1 MASSLY
7 RLVPVLAASIG
18 LPLCTALFTGCETTG
33 AASFGTLNPNH
44 PELQAR
50 NARIAAETPGS
61 YYIARRYWIPGTRF
75 WGFVREPRQTWDQA
89 KLVIL
94 NENKKRAPDRL
105 PETSPSGPSHG
116 YDHNYEYIFKGHYTG
131 ERIYDPNSNQIL
143 PEFMLDSYELVSSNP
158 GFLFHPNEVFQK
170 NRIPKPPVYRSSLA
184 AQ

>member
-1 MASSLY
+1 MSA
-7 RLVPVLAASIG
+7 G
-18 LPLCTALFTGCETTG
+18 
-33 AASFGTLNPNH
+33 SFGTLNPNH
-44 PELQAR
+44 PALLSR
-50 NARIAAETPGS
+50 NAQIAAETPGD

-75 WGFVREPRQTWDQA
+75 WGFIRAPRQPWDQA

-105 PETSPSGPSHG
+105 PETSPAGPSHG
-116 YDHNYEYIFKGHYTG
+116 YDHNYEYIFKGHYSG

-143 PEFMLDSYELVSSNP
+143 PEFQLESYELVSSNP

-170 NRIPKPPVYRSSLA
+170 NRIPKAPVYRSSLA